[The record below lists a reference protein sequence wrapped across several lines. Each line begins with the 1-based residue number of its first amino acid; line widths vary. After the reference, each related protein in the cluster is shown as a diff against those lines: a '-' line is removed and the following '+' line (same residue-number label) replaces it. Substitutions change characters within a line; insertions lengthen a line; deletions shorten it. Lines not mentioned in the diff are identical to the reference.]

1 MTPTTFLTPTTDPTV
16 DRPGRTA
23 RLGRRRAASS
33 TPSTGVDPR
42 DAPRPAPDGP
52 ALLLEGVEQRYGDVE
67 VLHGIDLR
75 VQPGEL
81 VALVGP
87 SGSGKTSLLAIA
99 GGLLRPTGGAV
110 RVATRD
116 LYDHKGAVVD
126 VARDASFILQAAS
139 TIPFLTVEENLLVR
153 RIVRR
158 ERVTA
163 EDLDRARALLTR
175 VDLDDQRGRLP
186 NELSGGERQ
195 RVCVAAALVTRA
207 PLVLADEPTAS
218 LDRVRGRAVMELL
231 AEHAHTEGAAVVAA
245 THDERSL
252 DLADRVVRIE
262 DGRLDG

>member
-1 MTPTTFLTPTTDPTV
+1 MTPATFLTPTTDPSV
-16 DRPGRTA
+16 DRSSRAT
-23 RLGRRRAASS
+23 RRSRRRSGKP
-33 TPSTGVDPR
+33 TPSTGVATR
-42 DAPRPAPDGP
+42 DLHRPTPNGP
-52 ALLLEGVEQRYGDVE
+52 ALHLESVQQRYGEVE

-99 GGLLRPTGGAV
+99 GGLLRPTSGAV
-110 RVATRD
+110 RIAGHG
-116 LYDHKGAVVD
+116 LYDDKGSVID

-158 ERVTA
+158 ERVTT
-163 EDLDRARALLTR
+163 EDRDRARALLTR